1 MTFDSSK
8 LSNVKSYDGKLQVQT
23 INGEEL
29 LITTI
34 GKVSHQLPLQNVSFP
49 LVYLL
54 IYFLLV
60 NSLTITVKYLFLQ
73 LVVWCRIK
81 NRR

>member
-23 INGEEL
+23 IDGEEL

-34 GKVSHQLPLQNVSFP
+34 GKVSHQLPLQNVSFISYHYKMFP
-49 LVYLL
+49 FPWF
-54 IYFLLV
+54 IY
-60 NSLTITVKYLFLQ
+60 
-73 LVVWCRIK
+73 
-81 NRR
+81 